1 VPRNRRAFL
10 AATAATGAALYL
22 GGREVARAPPDA
34 PNVLV
39 LMVDTL
45 RVDHVYGASARTPVI
60 DALAAEGLSFT
71 RAFPEA
77 MPTVPAR
84 NSLLSGR
91 RQFPFRDWHDHRGLI
106 AKPGWEPIDDV
117 DEIFTT
123 VLRRA
128 GWWTAYV
135 TDNPFLGFAQ
145 PYDALRRSFDRF
157 VRHGGQVGGLDGP
170 VPRATLD
177 HWLHPR
183 VREAGLTER
192 VRRYIANADYWRDE
206 RRSFAAQ
213 VCQSAVTALSEAA
226 RHRPFTLVVDAYEP
240 HEPWTPP
247 RRYSS
252 LYGDPDYNGPEPA
265 MLRYG
270 RVYNWLDPEEADL
283 VLGRL
288 RALYAAEVTMTD
300 RWLGAVLGRLHE
312 LGLERETVVVL
323 LSDHGVQLGDRGW
336 LGKISVALHPELI
349 QVPLVI
355 VHPERLRAGERS
367 GYYASTHD
375 LARTLLTMAGLRT
388 PDYMGGVDLS
398 LLFTGAEPPPRDFGF
413 GGYADSH
420 FLRADRWAYMSDN
433 AGERPH
439 LFDLLEDPGETSDL
453 APLRP
458 DVVEKLRATVEERA
472 GGELPSYA

>member
-1 VPRNRRAFL
+1 L
-10 AATAATGAALYL
+10 
-22 GGREVARAPPDA
+22 
-34 PNVLV
+34 
-39 LMVDTL
+39 
-45 RVDHVYGASARTPVI
+45 
-60 DALAAEGLSFT
+60 
-71 RAFPEA
+71 
-77 MPTVPAR
+77 
-84 NSLLSGR
+84 
-91 RQFPFRDWHDHRGLI
+91 
-106 AKPGWEPIDDV
+106 
-117 DEIFTT
+117 
-123 VLRRA
+123 
-128 GWWTAYV
+128 
-135 TDNPFLGFAQ
+135 
-145 PYDALRRSFDRF
+145 
-157 VRHGGQVGGLDGP
+157 
-170 VPRATLD
+170 
-177 HWLHPR
+177 
-183 VREAGLTER
+183 
-192 VRRYIANADYWRDE
+192 
-206 RRSFAAQ
+206 
-213 VCQSAVTALSEAA
+213 
-226 RHRPFTLVVDAYEP
+226 VDAYQP

-247 RRYSS
+247 RHYSS

-300 RWLGAVLGRLHE
+300 RWLGAVLERLHE

-375 LARTLLTMAGLRT
+375 LARSVLTMAGLRT

-398 LLFTGAEPPPRDFGF
+398 LLFTGAQPPPRDFAF

-420 FLRADRWAYMSDN
+420 FLRGDRWAYMSDN
-433 AGERPH
+433 AGERPQ

-458 DVVEKLRATVEERA
+458 DVVEELRATVEERA